1 MEDKKVEAQVGDRS
15 AEQQEKPRKRRN
27 YKKEL
32 ELVSNERDE
41 LKNQLLR
48 RVAEFDNFR
57 KRSLQEK
64 SLLVE
69 QANAEL
75 IRHLLPALDDL
86 QRIIKAGETHKD
98 FESLYQGIQMFE
110 KKLLGVLESEGLEKM
125 ETIGHPFDPEKHD
138 ALLQQEHPDTDSDVI
153 LDEHKNGYEFKG
165 NVLRHAQ
172 VIVSK

>member
-1 MEDKKVEAQVGDRS
+1 MA
-15 AEQQEKPRKRRN
+15 
-27 YKKEL
+27 
-32 ELVSNERDE
+32 LVANERDE

-48 RVAEFDNFR
+48 RIAEFDNFR

-64 SLLVE
+64 NLLVE

-86 QRIIKAGETHKD
+86 QRIIKAGETHND

-110 KKLLGVLESEGLEKM
+110 KTLLSVLEAEGLEKM
-125 ETIGHPFDPEKHD
+125 ETIGHPFDPEMHD
-138 ALLQQEHPDTDSDVI
+138 ALIQQEQSGVASNQI
-153 LDEHKNGYEFKG
+153 IDEHKSGYEFKG

-172 VIVSK
+172 VMVSK